1 MNAKLQDIYSNYLN
15 QSEEERITV
24 AQKATAAIAGF
35 FSESGLTQK
44 ESLNFYINIVRLFVS
59 ADRRCSQQ
67 EVNLFNKILG
77 ADYSYEDFFNLT
89 NGGSNPEFVKAMDDI
104 IDTMPEEP
112 KIAVCVL
119 GLTFLAAD
127 GELKESEIDIF
138 ERILE

>member
-15 QSEEERITV
+15 QTEEERIAV

-77 ADYSYEDFFNLT
+77 VDYSYEDFFNLT

-119 GLTFLAAD
+119 GLTLLAAD